1 MRKADECWSKLLQY
15 ITEVQMRED
24 DVVVFTLDELADQVD
39 NASEKSVE
47 RTLDAMT
54 HPEVKI
60 LEETEY
66 GGYIVVRLLTD
77 SPQEDLLQDSEEYR
91 KNRMRWFYSG
101 FTACPTCGSS
111 RDVVGYSLVE

>member
-15 ITEVQMRED
+15 TTEVQMRESKE
-24 DVVVFTLDELADQVD
+24 VVFRAEELAEQVE
-39 NASEKSVE
+39 NASQKSVE
-47 RTLDAMT
+47 RTLSAMV
-54 HPEVKI
+54 EVGI
-60 LEETEY
+60 LEKTQY
-66 GGYIVVRLLTD
+66 GGYIAKTVLTD
-77 SPQEDLLQDSEEYR
+77 APTEDLLGESEEYR